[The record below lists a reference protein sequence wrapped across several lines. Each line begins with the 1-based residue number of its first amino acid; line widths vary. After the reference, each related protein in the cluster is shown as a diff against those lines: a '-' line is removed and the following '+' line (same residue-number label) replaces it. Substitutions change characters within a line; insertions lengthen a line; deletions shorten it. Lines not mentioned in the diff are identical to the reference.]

1 MTDRQRDRLL
11 ALLTAA
17 FATSYIAA
25 ARAIEDSLLADEVGA
40 GGVPQGVGLVMLLAA
55 LALFA
60 KSFVGAAPVEAAPVA
75 AAAAP
80 HWRAAAL
87 RTTGL
92 VVVLLAYGAL
102 LPWAG
107 YPVSVS
113 LLVLAAGRLAGA
125 ALGATLLW
133 SALLAGPGMWLLF
146 DRLLQVR
153 MPLGTLWS

>member
-75 AAAAP
+75 AAP
-80 HWRAAAL
+80 RWRAAAL